1 MNQPPNKNTF
11 LTDADKLHIQERIE
25 WFKIK
30 IECYKRFYR
39 KDYSYL
45 GRFLYSLEDYV
56 RFRYISG
63 DPL

>member
-1 MNQPPNKNTF
+1 MIQPQIHNT
-11 LTDADKLHIQERIE
+11 LLSDADKIHIQERTE

-30 IECYKRFYR
+30 MECYKRFYR

-56 RFRYISG
+56 RFRYI
-63 DPL
+63 